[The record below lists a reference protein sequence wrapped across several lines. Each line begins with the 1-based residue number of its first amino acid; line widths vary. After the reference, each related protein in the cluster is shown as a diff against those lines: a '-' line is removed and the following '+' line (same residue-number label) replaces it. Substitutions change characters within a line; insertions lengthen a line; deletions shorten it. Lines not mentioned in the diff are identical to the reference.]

1 MKKEL
6 EMVVEFHKKYGS
18 LVSDQPTLIPQDRI
32 NLRHFLISE
41 EVSEYKAG
49 AELGDLENIAKELAD
64 VLFATYGTIV
74 EHGLQDKMEE
84 IFAEVYRSNMS
95 KDYGEDK
102 PQKGKDFI
110 PADIKKILNN

>member
-6 EMVVEFHKKYGS
+6 AMVEEFHKKYGS
-18 LVSDQPTLIPQDRI
+18 LVSDKPTLIPQDRI
-32 NLRHFLISE
+32 SLRHFLISE
-41 EVSEYKAG
+41 EVSEYKVG
-49 AELGDLENIAKELAD
+49 AEQGDLENVAKELAD

-102 PQKGKDFI
+102 PLKGKDFI
-110 PADIKKILNN
+110 PADISKILNS